1 MVCIAQ
7 IGSVPRRGKKL
18 APHPTSDWHVMHRS
32 GVRLAGALPTWRQV
46 GSITA
51 EPHFSPRMII
61 MHARN
66 NMQSKQSVQLQQ
78 RHESHEDCN
87 SYTLVLSNN
96 TGIIAVRS
104 ATASQQH
111 FNLHLYRPTV
121 KTRAMGLG
129 MGGGDA
135 AWKDVVQP
143 SLLAADKQYSASAYM

>member
-7 IGSVPRRGKKL
+7 TGSVPRRGKKL

-32 GVRLAGALPTWRQV
+32 EVRLAGALPTRRQV
-46 GSITA
+46 RSITA
-51 EPHFSPRMII
+51 EPHFSPRKII

-104 ATASQQH
+104 ATTAPQSALVPSNSQNQSD
-111 FNLHLYRPTV
+111 
-121 KTRAMGLG
+121 GIEQ
-129 MGGGDA
+129 GGRDT